1 VACLYLMLKQG
12 YSPIEAKAYLS
23 SMSTKVTLG
32 DQYLSDAQLYSII
45 ESYTKQSVA

>member
-1 VACLYLMLKQG
+1 MLKQA
-12 YSPIEAKAYLS
+12 YSPMQAKAYLS
-23 SMSTKVTLG
+23 SISTKVRLG